1 MEQTKNRLD
10 FLPYGRQNIDNDD
23 IEAVVKVLKSDWL
36 TQGPTIELF
45 EEKLKHQLNSEFVVA
60 CANGT
65 AALHLCLM
73 ALGLQKDDIVL
84 TTPIT
89 FIASANCAR
98 FVGASVKFVDVDYD
112 TALIS
117 YEKLKK
123 VIASDKDK
131 KIKAVVPIHFTGLP
145 ADLPKIYQLCHNNG
159 IAVVDD
165 CCHAL
170 GAWFEHDGNRYMVG
184 GNEFSAMSA
193 FSFHPV
199 KHIATGEGGAVSTNN
214 KELAEKLRRF
224 RNHGINREVFVNTE
238 MAFSQLGEVNPWY
251 HEMQELCPNYRMND
265 IQAALGIS
273 QHKKL
278 AYSLKRRNEIA
289 QYYNQKMAEMFDP
302 DQIRPL
308 KQKDNAYNA
317 YHLFVLQINFNKLK
331 ITRAELMNKL
341 REKNIGTQVHYIPVH
356 LQPYYRNLLDSK
368 PGDFPNAERYYEQA
382 LSIPMYP
389 QLTDDDCDRV
399 LDEIKMILYR
409 G

>member
-1 MEQTKNRLD
+1 MEQTKNRTD
-10 FLPYGRQNIDNDD
+10 FLPYGRQNIDDDD
-23 IEAVVKVLKSDWL
+23 IEAVIKVLKSDWL

-45 EEKLKHQLNSEFVVA
+45 EDRLKNQLNAEFVVA

-65 AALHLCLM
+65 AALHLTMM
-73 ALGLQKDDIVL
+73 ALGLSKNDIVL

-117 YEKLKK
+117 YEKLDEA
-123 VIASDKDK
+123 IFADKNK
-131 KIKAVVPIHFTGLP
+131 KIKAIVPVHFTGLP
-145 ADLPKIYQLCHNNG
+145 VDLPKIYQLCQNNE

-170 GAWFEHDGNRYMVG
+170 GAWFEHDGNKYMVG
-184 GNEFSAMSA
+184 GNKYSSMSA

-214 KELAEKLRRF
+214 EELADKLRRF

-238 MAFSQLGEVNPWY
+238 MAYSQMGEANPWY

-278 AYSLKRRNEIA
+278 DHSLKRRNEIA
-289 QYYNQKMAEMFDP
+289 RYYSEKIAEMFDP
-302 DQIRPL
+302 DEVRPL
-308 KQKDNAYNA
+308 KQKDGVYNA
-317 YHLFVLQINFNKLK
+317 YHLHVLQINFNKFN
-331 ITRAELMNKL
+331 ISRAELMNKL

-356 LQPYYRNLLDSK
+356 LQPYYRHLLNSK

-389 QLTDDDCDRV
+389 QLANSDCDRV
-399 LDEIKMILYR
+399 LNEIKKILYR